1 MLLRFRAF
9 NKFLSSNQITG
20 WLLVEM
26 EHSMNKILLPLL
38 LSTGLV
44 TSLLMV
50 PLALASPESRWT
62 LGASIQRALEVAPEI
77 KAADAAIGKQQGKL
91 EQAGA
96 WPNPSISIQMDETL
110 GLESSDGG
118 YNVTQLEIS
127 QALPMGRLTHQRKQA
142 EADVASAQ
150 ALHHQ
155 QRLALEY
162 KVAQRLHILQFAE
175 AKLKLAKKRL
185 QQARRF
191 QYTGRKNDPLIR
203 YLTPLETMRLN
214 IVLQSAKQTAEL
226 AEGKFSEAAASFK
239 SLLRLPL
246 KNKITLMPL
255 MPVSAIASF
264 SVMEK
269 GLQQH
274 PSLEVYKQA
283 IASSQAGVAVAR
295 SQRFSDPTLSLFR
308 TEEYIANRRQQS
320 MGVMLSVQVPLWNK
334 NNGRVT
340 QARFAVHQ
348 AQAELKMKQRNLRTR
363 LYKSHLHLGHLIKQ
377 AEHYRKHL
385 LKPAQHVFSL
395 TRKGFKAGELNI
407 LTLID
412 ANNTY
417 FDVQARY
424 LELLQQAWLELA
436 TVRMSAGISLLD
448 NSIPNLGMN
457 TGGVK

>member
-1 MLLRFRAF
+1 M
-9 NKFLSSNQITG
+9 T
-20 WLLVEM
+20 
-26 EHSMNKILLPLL
+26 KILIPSL
-38 LSTGLV
+38 LSVALAA
-44 TSLLMV
+44 SLLTLA
-50 PLALASPESRWT
+50 PLTLASPESRWT

-77 KAADAAIGKQQGKL
+77 KAANAAIGKQQGKL

-96 WPNPSISIQMDETL
+96 WPNPSVSVQVDETL
-110 GLESSDGG
+110 GLESSSGG

-127 QALPMGRLTHQRKQA
+127 QPIPMGRLKHQRTQA
-142 EADVASAQ
+142 EAEVASAQ
-150 ALHHQ
+150 ALFRQ

-162 KVAQRLHILQFAE
+162 KVAQRLHILQFAQ
-175 AKLKLAKKRL
+175 AKLQLAKKRL
-185 QQARRF
+185 QQAHRF
-191 QYTGRKNDPLIR
+191 QHTGSNHDPLIR

-214 IVLQSAKQTAEL
+214 IVLQSAKQTADM
-226 AEGKFSEAAASFK
+226 AEGQFDEAAASFK

-246 KNKITLMPL
+246 ENKIALVALT
-255 MPVSAIASF
+255 PVTAIESF

-269 GLQQH
+269 SMQQH
-274 PSLEVYKQA
+274 PSLQAYKQA
-283 IASSQAGVAVAR
+283 VAASQAGVAVAR
-295 SQRFSDPTLSLFR
+295 AQRFSDPTLSLFR

-320 MGVMLSVQVPLWNK
+320 TGVMLSVQVPLWNK

-348 AQAELKMKQRNLRTR
+348 AQAELKMQQRNLRTR
-363 LYKSHLHLGHLIKQ
+363 LHKSHLHLGHLIKQ

-395 TRKGFKAGELNI
+395 TRKGFKAGELYI

-417 FDVQARY
+417 FDVRARY

-436 TVRMSAGISLLD
+436 AVRMSAGISLLD
-448 NSIPNLGMN
+448 NNAPDFGMN
-457 TGGVK
+457 MGGVK